1 MKMSAIRTQVVKFPL
16 SVFWVVAGAALAGL
30 GTFIDQSKFPPVA
43 IGKALLLVGVSLCF
57 IPAFL
62 RASDA
67 APRLNVSRTTV
78 WAMLSVAV
86 VVMIAIGVLL
96 EMQSPA

>member
-1 MKMSAIRTQVVKFPL
+1 MSASRTPVVKFPL
-16 SVFWVVAGAALAGL
+16 SVFWVVAGALLAGL
-30 GTFIDQSKFPPVA
+30 GTFVDQYEFPPVA

-62 RASDA
+62 RPSDA
-67 APRLNVSRTTV
+67 APGLNASRTTV
-78 WAMLSVAV
+78 WVMLSVAI

-96 EMQSPA
+96 GMQSAA